1 MSIIATAVKHLIAAG
16 VSGDDLVRAIAE
28 MEAELP
34 AARDAA
40 ADRRREKDRIY
51 QANKRRQKSAES
63 ADSADEGDDTP
74 FPAPAPSFPPDPQ
87 TNPTPTHTHG
97 DDISRARKADFPKP
111 DWADAQVWADFLA
124 NRKRKR
130 LANTATAHKRFLA
143 DIAALADE
151 EWPPGRLLEHAVARG
166 WGAIFDPRNR
176 NEHHVANRPDRRPQE
191 PVDSL
196 VRTVAR
202 RQAERAGRRL
212 HEPDFGAGDW
222 AEGG

>member
-1 MSIIATAVKHLIAAG
+1 MSLNTAQLEF
-16 VSGDDLVRAIAE
+16 L
-28 MEAELP
+28 
-34 AARDAA
+34 AARGMSLADAIELSRLGDVRKDPTA
-40 ADRRREKDRIY
+40 AER
-51 QANKRRQKSAES
+51 KRRQREREAE
-63 ADSADEGDDTP
+63 ARVAQGDERDMSRRDVARDNAP
-74 FPAPAPSFPPDPQ
+74 FPAPSPSFPPDPQ
-87 TNPTPTHTHG
+87 TNPAPTHTHG
-97 DDISRARKADFPKP
+97 GDIPRARKADFPKP

-166 WGAIFDPRNR
+166 WGAIFDPRDR
-176 NEHHVANRPDRRPQE
+176 NERHVANRQDQRREE

-202 RQAERAGRRL
+202 RQAARAAGEL
-212 HEPDFGAGDW
+212 YEPEFGAGDRP
-222 AEGG
+222 